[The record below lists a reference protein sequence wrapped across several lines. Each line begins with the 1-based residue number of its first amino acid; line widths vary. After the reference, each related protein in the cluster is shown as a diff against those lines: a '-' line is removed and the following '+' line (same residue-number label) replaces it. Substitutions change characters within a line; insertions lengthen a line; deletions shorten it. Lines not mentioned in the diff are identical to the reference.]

1 MVILCKLICT
11 HRLQNLRT
19 FRLCFQS
26 CYGTHPDSF
35 FLPLLEEKE
44 QELWRHAYECT
55 GREDDELRIQKRNGE
70 NGKNKDLFA
79 NQKSIQKYFSHHPIQ
94 IDFKARKIKA
104 PVGYQLIKAPGK
116 SAKVFISLFK
126 DSFLQSNTKGESFK

>member
-1 MVILCKLICT
+1 M
-11 HRLQNLRT
+11 
-19 FRLCFQS
+19 
-26 CYGTHPDSF
+26 
-35 FLPLLEEKE
+35 EEKE

-70 NGKNKDLFA
+70 NGMNKDLFA
-79 NQKSIQKYFSHHPIQ
+79 DQESIRKYFSHHSIQ

-116 SAKVFISLFK
+116 TSKCLHFLIQGLFFTIK
-126 DSFLQSNTKGESFK
+126 QKRRKF